1 MIKTI
6 LAVALM
12 ATINTNN
19 INKEGMYAKI
29 KTNKGDIMLE
39 LEFEKTPLTVAN
51 FVGLAEGKI
60 KNDKKEVGEPYYD
73 GLKFHRVI
81 ADFMIQGGCPDGN
94 GMGGPGYQFP
104 DEIHPDLKH
113 SGPGILSM
121 ANAGPGTNGSQFFI
135 THKETPWLDGKHT
148 VFGKV
153 TEGQDVV
160 DAIAQDDK
168 IIEIDIIR
176 KGENAKKFDSKAI
189 FDKELE
195 KLEKQAAEKAK
206 KAKEAIDALKKGAK
220 VTSSGLAYKII
231 KKGTGAKAE
240 AGKTVS
246 VHYTGKLSNGTKF
259 DSSYDRNQPIEFEL
273 GRGRVI
279 KGWDEGISL
288 LNVGSKAT
296 FIIPP
301 DLAYGARGAGGVIP
315 PNATLIFDVELV
327 EIK

>member
-19 INKEGMYAKI
+19 LNKEGMYAKI

-60 KNDKKEVGEPYYD
+60 KNNKKKVGEPYYD

>member
-6 LAVALM
+6 LAVAIM

-19 INKEGMYAKI
+19 LNKEGMYAKI

-60 KNDKKEVGEPYYD
+60 KNNKKEVGEPYYD

-81 ADFMIQGGCPDGN
+81 ADFMVQGGCPDGN

-153 TEGQDVV
+153 TEGQDVI

-176 KGENAKKFDSKAI
+176 KGEKAKKFDSKAI

-195 KLEKQAAEKAK
+195 KLEKQAAEKAI

-273 GRGRVI
+273 GKGRVI